1 MNPLKMQEF
10 SGPGFQGDIIGR
22 MGRFVGKP
30 VPRLDARDKLQ
41 GTARFVADLKV
52 PGMLY
57 GAVYRSPVAHAR
69 ILEIYLD
76 PSFDW
81 QDVVVVT
88 ARDVPGENRNPMI
101 LKDQPFLAEDRVKY
115 IGEPIALLA
124 HEDPNKLKEAMRHI
138 QVKFEPLPAVYTIE
152 EALQPNAPQVYPPSN
167 LFVKY
172 EIRRGNPEAVFRQPG
187 VRVVEAEY
195 RTGFQE
201 HVYLET
207 QGMLAL
213 YRPGDDIK
221 IVGSMQCPF
230 YVLNALRAL
239 TGGREVEVEQATTG
253 GGFGGKEEYPSLLAA
268 YAYLLAL
275 KARRPVRIVY
285 DRQEDMAYTTKRHA
299 SLVRH
304 RTALDSRGR
313 ILAMEVEVYLNAG
326 AYATLSPVVLAR
338 GILHATGVYEVPEVA
353 IRGYAVATNLPPS
366 GAFRGFGAPQ
376 TLFALERHMDFLARQ
391 VGEDPVEFRRR
402 HLLRNG
408 KAFPTGEVMQQ
419 AERVQAVF
427 QRALDLSRFQERKRT
442 LEQWNRQHPHRRRGI
457 GLALFLH
464 GSGFTG
470 SGEKKLA
477 SRVRLELLP
486 NGEVWIRIGSV
497 DMGQGT
503 LTVLSQIVAEATGA
517 PLEKVRYA
525 VPNTRYNEDSGPT
538 VASRTVMVV
547 GGLLEQAGFRIR
559 QKLEGSLGRPFQKPE
574 DYLEAVERFF
584 ASHPEALSVTEAFR
598 LPPGVEWDEERFQ
611 GKAYLDYAW
620 ACYVAEVEVDL
631 QTYRVRPLRF
641 VAVQDVG
648 TVVNPLLAEGQVHGG
663 VAQGLGWALLER
675 LDVKDGRFVQQRL
688 AEYIVPTALD
698 MPEEVQVA
706 FLFQEGDRPRG
717 LGELPMDGS
726 APALINAVVHALGT
740 EIFEIPA
747 TPDRLWAWHQK
758 RRAHAD

>member
-1 MNPLKMQEF
+1 
-10 SGPGFQGDIIGR
+10 

-30 VPRLDARDKLQ
+30 IPRIDARDKLR
-41 GTARFVADLKV
+41 GTLRYVADLKV
-52 PGMLY
+52 PGMLH
-57 GAVYRSPVAHAR
+57 GAVYRSPVPHAR
-69 ILEIYLD
+69 LKGVHLD
-76 PSFDW
+76 PGFPW
-81 QDVVVVT
+81 NEFVVVT
-88 ARDVPGENRNPMI
+88 ARDIPGENRNPMI
-101 LKDQPFLAEDRVKY
+101 LPDQPFLAEDRVRY
-115 IGEPIALLA
+115 IGEPILLLA
-124 HEDPNKLKEAMRHI
+124 HPDPRRLRAAFAHI
-138 QVKFEPLPAVYTIE
+138 HLDLEPLPAVYDLE
-152 EALQPNAPQVYPPSN
+152 DALRPDAPRVYPPDN

-172 EIRRGNPEAVFRQPG
+172 EIRRGTPEAVFRQPG
-187 VRVVEAEY
+187 VQVVEATY

-230 YVLNALRAL
+230 YVRNALRAL
-239 TGGREVEVEQATTG
+239 TGGREVEVEQAPTG

-285 DRQEDMAYTTKRHA
+285 DRHEDMAYTTKRHA
-299 SLVRH
+299 SVVRH
-304 RTALDSRGR
+304 RTAIGADGR

-338 GILHATGVYEVPEVA
+338 AILHATGVYHVPDVV

-376 TLFALERHMDFLARQ
+376 TLFALERHMDFLARNLGQ
-391 VGEDPVEFRRR
+391 DPVAFRRR
-402 HLLRNG
+402 HLLKNG
-408 KAFPTGEVMQQ
+408 QAFPTGEVMQQ

-427 QRALDLSRFQERKRT
+427 QRALEVSRYRERQQA
-442 LEQWNRQHPHRRRGI
+442 LEAWNRQHPNRRRGI

-464 GSGFTG
+464 GAGFTG

-477 SRVRLELLP
+477 SRVRLVLLP
-486 NGEVWIRIGSV
+486 DGTVEIRIGSV

-503 LTVLSQIVAEATGA
+503 LTVLSQIVADAVGA
-517 PLEKVRYA
+517 PLERVRYA
-525 VPNTRYNEDSGPT
+525 TPNTRYNADSGPT

-547 GGLLEQAGFRIR
+547 GGLLEQAGRRIR
-559 QKLEGSLGRPFQKPE
+559 HRLEAALGRPLEKPE
-574 DYLEAVERFF
+574 DYEEAVHRLF
-584 ASHPEALSVTEAFR
+584 EAEPTALEITEAFR

-631 QTYRVRPLRF
+631 TTYQVKPLKF

-663 VAQGLGWALLER
+663 VAQGIGFALMENLE
-675 LDVKDGRFVQQRL
+675 VKDGRFVESRL

-698 MPEEVQVA
+698 LPPEFEVE
-706 FLFQEGDRPRG
+706 FLYREGDRPRG

-726 APALINAVVHALGT
+726 PPAVINAVVHALNT
-740 EIFEIPA
+740 EIHRIPI
-747 TPDRLWAWHQK
+747 TPSKLWHLLHPEAS
-758 RRAHAD
+758 R